1 MRHLFLLI
9 SLSLISTKLLAVGPV
24 FEIKAQ
30 APMSVKNVEIGDYEI
45 EDYSMVS
52 WYLYTPVPLFNL
64 GDYTVLT
71 DITMQSGR
79 MIFTEE
85 FPDSASFENR
95 AYTAI
100 GIGAFPIEE
109 KGNFQI
115 FGFYRRFSGM
125 LFTEGEG
132 ANEYNLGMRLNKSI
146 FAGLT
151 SSAKYPFYFGLRFRM
166 YKNFNRLLP
175 YFIQYFEFGPHTI
188 VFDVPTTITY
198 QYSFWLYHVVGGGIL
213 LDDVMISPYSLSDGK
228 RGWISDS
235 FGTNIYLN
243 YTYFITSDLSISLR
257 TGLRNE
263 GAKYVNDDGSIDL
276 KYTNRL

>member
-109 KGNFQI
+109 RGI
-115 FGFYRRFSGM
+115 S
-125 LFTEGEG
+125 
-132 ANEYNLGMRLNKSI
+132 KSLDFI
-146 FAGLT
+146 GD
-151 SSAKYPFYFGLRFRM
+151 FRGC
-166 YKNFNRLLP
+166 YLQRVK
-175 YFIQYFEFGPHTI
+175 
-188 VFDVPTTITY
+188 VP
-198 QYSFWLYHVVGGGIL
+198 
-213 LDDVMISPYSLSDGK
+213 M
-228 RGWISDS
+228 
-235 FGTNIYLN
+235 N
-243 YTYFITSDLSISLR
+243 ITS
-257 TGLRNE
+257 
-263 GAKYVNDDGSIDL
+263 V
-276 KYTNRL
+276 